1 MPTVLIT
8 GANRGVGL
16 ALARQFLSNG
26 YDVIGTARE
35 PDKADELKAAGAKT
49 MQLDV
54 ADPNSIAALKAGLG
68 DTPLDYL
75 VNNAGIASSTAL
87 GDLDYGEFE
96 HVLRVNTIAPLRII
110 EALTDNVAAGD
121 KKGIANLTSK
131 MGSIEVTDAPSAL
144 IYRTSKAALNM
155 ALRTA
160 ARSLAGQGIS
170 VLTLHPGWGK
180 TDMGG
185 PNALVSPE
193 DSAAGLYKVITG
205 TAPATELRFFDYE
218 GNILPW

>member
-16 ALARQFLSNG
+16 ALAREFLSNG
-26 YDVIGTARE
+26 CDVIGTARE
-35 PDKADELKAAGAKT
+35 PDKADELKAAGAKV

-54 ADPNSIAALKAGLG
+54 TDPNSIAALKAGLG

-75 VNNAGIASSTAL
+75 INNAGIASREGL

-96 HVLRVNTIAPLRII
+96 HVLRVNTIAPLRVI
-110 EALTDNVAAGD
+110 EALTDNVAAGE
-121 KKGIANLTSK
+121 KKVIANLTSK

-155 ALRTA
+155 ALRA
-160 ARSLAGQGIS
+160 GARTLAGQGIS
-170 VLTLHPGWGK
+170 VLTLHPGWVK

-185 PNALVSPE
+185 PNALVSAE
-193 DSAAGLYKVITG
+193 ESAAGLYKVITG

-218 GNILPW
+218 GNVLPW

>member
-26 YDVIGTARE
+26 FDVIGTARE
-35 PDKADELKAAGAKT
+35 PDKADELKAAGAKI

-54 ADPNSIAALKAGLG
+54 ADPDSIAALKAGLG

-75 VNNAGIASSTAL
+75 INNAGIASSTGL

-96 HVLRVNTIAPLRII
+96 HVLRVNTLAPLRII

-121 KKGIANLTSK
+121 KKVIANLTSK
-131 MGSIEVTDAPSAL
+131 MGSIDVTDAPSAL

-170 VLTLHPGWGK
+170 VLTLHPGWVK

-218 GNILPW
+218 GNVLPW

>member
-131 MGSIEVTDAPSAL
+131 MGSLEVTDAPSAL

>member
-26 YDVIGTARE
+26 FDVIGTARE
-35 PDKADELKAAGAKT
+35 PDKADELKAAGAKI

-54 ADPNSIAALKAGLG
+54 ADPDSIAALKAGLG

-75 VNNAGIASSTAL
+75 INNAGIASSTGL

-96 HVLRVNTIAPLRII
+96 HVLRVNTLAPLRII

-121 KKGIANLTSK
+121 KKVIANLTSK
-131 MGSIEVTDAPSAL
+131 MGSIDVTDAPSAL

-160 ARSLAGQGIS
+160 VRSLAGQGIS
-170 VLTLHPGWGK
+170 VLTLHPGWVK

-218 GNILPW
+218 GNVLPW

>member
-121 KKGIANLTSK
+121 KKVIANLTSK

-170 VLTLHPGWGK
+170 VLTLHPGWVK

>member
-16 ALARQFLSNG
+16 ALAREFLSNG
-26 YDVIGTARE
+26 CDVIGTARE
-35 PDKADELKAAGAKT
+35 PDKADELKAAGAKV

-54 ADPNSIAALKAGLG
+54 TDPNSIAALKAGLG

-75 VNNAGIASSTAL
+75 INNAGIASREGL

-96 HVLRVNTIAPLRII
+96 HVLRVNTIAPLRVI
-110 EALTDNVAAGD
+110 EALTDNVAAGE
-121 KKGIANLTSK
+121 KKVIANLTSK

-155 ALRTA
+155 ALRA
-160 ARSLAGQGIS
+160 GARTLAGKGIS
-170 VLTLHPGWGK
+170 VLTLHPGWVK

-185 PNALVSPE
+185 PNALVSAE
-193 DSAAGLYKVITG
+193 ESAAGLYKVITG

-218 GNILPW
+218 GNVLPW

>member
-121 KKGIANLTSK
+121 KKVIANLTSK